1 MFKIAY
7 CAGHYLN
14 TPGKRVPAALDADQ
28 TREWVL
34 NDRVADAFAQ
44 AAQDYDG
51 VVLLR
56 TDDPTGSTDIS
67 IRSRTDKANTW
78 GAELYIDMH
87 HNAGINLG
95 TGGGVVA
102 FCNPGSSQGAKYRD
116 AIYAAV
122 IAAGGLKGN
131 RAQPLQEKGFDSLRL
146 TTMPAVLVEY
156 GFMDSATDW
165 PIISQQDYSR
175 KVGEATMTAVAQLAG
190 LQKKTQ
196 NKNEEVCNV
205 ELKVLKRGSRGDSVR
220 AMQQLLI
227 GEGISCGPKGADGE
241 FGAKTDAA
249 LRDYQS
255 KKGLTVDGACGAATW
270 GKLLGV

>member
-7 CAGHYLN
+7 CAGHYLQ
-14 TPGKRVPAALDADQ
+14 TPGKRVPAALDPGQ

-44 AAQDYDG
+44 AAQTYDG
-51 VVLLR
+51 VMLLR
-56 TDDPTGSTDIS
+56 TDDPSGGTDIS

-78 GAELYIDMH
+78 GADLYIDMH
-87 HNAGINLG
+87 HNAGIDLG
-95 TGGGVVA
+95 NGGGVVA
-102 FCNPGSSQGAKYRD
+102 FCHPGSTRGAEYRD

-131 RAQPLQEKGFDSLRL
+131 RAQPLQEKAFDSLRL
-146 TTMPAVLVEY
+146 TAMPAVLMEY

-165 PIISQQDYSR
+165 PVISRQEYSQ
-175 KVGEATMTAVAQLAG
+175 KVGEATMTAVAKIAG

-196 NKNEEVCNV
+196 NENEEVCNV
-205 ELKVLKRGSRGDSVR
+205 ELKVLKRGSRGNAVR
-220 AMQQLLI
+220 AMQRLLI

-249 LRDYQS
+249 LRAYQS
-255 KKGLTVDGACGAATW
+255 KMGLTADGACGAATW

>member
-7 CAGHYLN
+7 CAGHYLQ
-14 TPGKRVPAALDADQ
+14 TPGKRVPAALDGEQ

-34 NDRVADAFAQ
+34 NDRVADAFAR

-78 GAELYIDMH
+78 DADLYIDMH

-95 TGGGVVA
+95 TGGGVEA
-102 FCNPGSSQGAKYRD
+102 FCNPGSEKGRKYRD
-116 AIYAAV
+116 AIYEAV

-131 RAQPLQEKGFDSLRL
+131 RAQPLQEKAFDSLRL
-146 TTMPAVLVEY
+146 TTMPAVLIEY

-165 PIISQQDYSR
+165 PVIRQLEYSR
-175 KVGEATMTAVAQLAG
+175 KVAEATMAAVAKLAG
-190 LQKKTQ
+190 LQKKT
-196 NKNEEVCNV
+196 KDENEEVCEV

-220 AMQQLLI
+220 AMQRLLI

-241 FGAKTDAA
+241 FGGKTDAA
-249 LRDYQS
+249 VRAYQS
-255 KKGLTVDGACGAATW
+255 KKGLTADGACGAATW